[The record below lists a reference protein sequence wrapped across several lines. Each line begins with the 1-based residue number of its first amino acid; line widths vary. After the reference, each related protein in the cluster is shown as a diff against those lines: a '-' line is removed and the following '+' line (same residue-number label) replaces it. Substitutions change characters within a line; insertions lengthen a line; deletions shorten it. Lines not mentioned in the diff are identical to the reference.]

1 MVISLPLLQ
10 ATGPLLLLP
19 AQSLLTDGEA
29 GDTGQ
34 HEHSAL
40 DRGVEKGV
48 GVQGGGGI
56 SSPFPRAP

>member
-10 ATGPLLLLP
+10 AFGPLLLLP

-34 HEHSAL
+34 HEDSAL

-48 GVQGGGGI
+48 GVQGGGIG
-56 SSPFPRAP
+56 